1 MLGSLNQLKL
11 PDAWQHQAVTWLRE
25 GADVIVSAPTGAGK
39 TYIFELLH
47 QSGDLDGQAV
57 YTVPTRALANDKY
70 AEWKDAGWDVGIATG
85 DVSENVHAPVVVAT
99 LETQLERL
107 MRGDGPSLLVIDEY
121 QMIADSARG
130 SHYEGAV
137 ALAPADCRLLL
148 LSGSVANPQDVA
160 DWLIRLGRDAR
171 VVITAERPVPLEEAP
186 WEALP
191 QRMSRHF
198 TTFWPK
204 FAASVLLADLAPLL
218 IFSPRRKD
226 AQSIA
231 RRLADDLP
239 QGEPLSLTQE
249 QRAACGKELCALL
262 EKRIAYH
269 HSGLSYAAR
278 AGVIEPLAKAGQLRV
293 IVATMGLAAGINFS
307 VRSVHVAATTFHD
320 GTAEHRLSPDE
331 LLQMYGRAGRRGLDE
346 KGWVITNR
354 QGPTIHD
361 ARAGRLHRSSVL
373 AWPMFLRVMKHAALR
388 EENPFSAAE
397 EFANRLFAK
406 APPLLGL
413 EPDEPDNAMP
423 GHALEEAKA
432 MFGLEATQ
440 HQIFNSLGQWEPVSK
455 QERQLRPLHET
466 VGASI
471 ERIAP
476 TLSVATNV
484 AAFAQGLGR
493 VCKLEPVLGGGA
505 SEEERALYGV
515 QVPLG
520 MKVGEEPGAIRPT
533 KALRKRLK
541 LPRQQQTLTLEEV
554 EVLHG
559 EAIAEWLLAKI
570 EGASHDPLPKWIGVT
585 EANDLMLAIFDLRE
599 VRVPAYQD
607 SHGQLLWSP
616 QEQTV
621 TIRHETDV
629 RLSTGQEI
637 VPARAPRSGSPIH
650 TWRSLGLIDADGV
663 PTRRGEIF
671 SFFHHGE
678 GLAIAAALEEE
689 DYPTEELVSHL
700 ANLRSGSKF
709 ELPVPCGSER
719 LAAVCRGAYGYVH
732 YHGYLEQGLP
742 IDYGEGA
749 AELLDTLLHPA
760 SPEFQELRRGVAPGD
775 ISRAYVEW
783 LSLLRHINHAPE
795 YDWHRWQSLQKAARE
810 TLKEHTMALRHLFHL
825 DLPALT
831 NKQKTGKV
839 KHYLMV
845 R

>member
-1 MLGSLNQLKL
+1 M
-11 PDAWQHQAVTWLRE
+11 
-25 GADVIVSAPTGAGK
+25 IVSAPTGAGK

-47 QSGDLDGQAV
+47 QSGDLAGQAV

-85 DVSENVHAPVVVAT
+85 DVSENVGAPVVVAT

-107 MRGDGPSLLVIDEY
+107 MRGDAPALLVIDEY
-121 QMIADSARG
+121 QMIADAARG

-137 ALAPADCRLLL
+137 ALAPAGCRLLM

-171 VVITAERPVPLEEAP
+171 VVTTMERPVPLEEAP

-249 QRAACGKELCALL
+249 QRAACGKELSALL

-361 ARAGRLHRSSVL
+361 ARAARLHRSSVL

-388 EENPFSAAE
+388 DENPFAAAE
-397 EFANRLFAK
+397 GFANRLFAK

-413 EPDEPDNAMP
+413 EVEEPDNSFP
-423 GHALEEAKA
+423 GHALEEARA
-432 MFGLEATQ
+432 MFGLGATQ
-440 HQIFNSLGQWEPVSK
+440 KQILNSSGEWEPFAKQPAISK
-455 QERQLRPLHET
+455 PLTET
-466 VGASI
+466 VLATPDH
-471 ERIAP
+471 IAP
-476 TLSVATNV
+476 PLTMASFVAPI
-484 AAFAQGLGR
+484 AQGVGR
-493 VCKLEPVLGGGA
+493 VCKLGPFLKGEAPDAGQT
-505 SEEERALYGV
+505 RYGI
-515 QVPLG
+515 QIPLG
-520 MKVGEEPGAIRPT
+520 TMIENEPGVIRPT
-533 KALRKRLK
+533 KALRKLLRM
-541 LPRQQQTLTLEEV
+541 PRQQHTLTLEEV

-559 EAIAEWLLAKI
+559 ETLATWILQKI
-570 EGASHDPLPKWIGVT
+570 EGAGQSSLPQWIGVA
-585 EANDLMLAIFDLRE
+585 EASGLMLAVFDLRD
-599 VRVPAYQD
+599 VAVPVYQD
-607 SHGQLLWSP
+607 THERWLWSP
-616 QEQTV
+616 QERTITV
-621 TIRHETDV
+621 RHDTEIR
-629 RLSTGQEI
+629 LTGSANAI
-637 VPARAPRSGSPIH
+637 PARAPRSGSPIH

-678 GLAIAAALEEE
+678 GLAVAAALEDES
-689 DYPTEELVSHL
+689 YPTDELVSHL

-783 LSLLRHINHAPE
+783 LSLLRHITHAPD

-810 TLKEHTMALRHLFHL
+810 ALKEHTLALRHLFHL
-825 DLPALT
+825 DLPMLT
-831 NKQKTGKV
+831 NKQRTGKV